1 MLSNSQATR
10 SIEGAQSEERRLDAV
25 ARTGLYSSRLNVR
38 TVEWSG
44 RIFMRYL
51 RGESVL
57 EVGPGSGVFTS
68 ALARRPGTVEVLDG
82 CSAVCDVVRSRFP
95 GIVVHHSLI
104 ETFRPA
110 VKYDAVVIGH
120 VLEHVED
127 PRTVLERVAQ
137 WLRPGGMVLASVPN
151 ARSIHR
157 QAAVLMRLLGD
168 EHDFSES
175 DRALGHRRVFAPDSF
190 RSLFLEAGYR
200 IEASGG
206 YWLKPLSNA
215 QLEGSWTDEMI
226 DAFME
231 LGERYPDIAA
241 ELFVV
246 ASVAD
251 P

>member
-1 MLSNSQATR
+1 MPLNSHPIHSVDAA
-10 SIEGAQSEERRLDAV
+10 GAEECRLDAV
-25 ARTGLYSSRLNVR
+25 ARTGLYASRLNTR

-44 RIFMRYL
+44 RIFARYL
-51 RGESVL
+51 RGECVL
-57 EVGPGSGVFTS
+57 EVGPGSGVLTS
-68 ALARRPGTVEVLDG
+68 MLARRPGTLEVLDG
-82 CSAVCDVVRSRFP
+82 CAGVCDVVRSRFP

-104 ETFRPA
+104 ETFLPST
-110 VKYDAVVIGH
+110 KYDAVVLGH

-127 PRTVLERVAQ
+127 PRAVLERLTQ
-137 WLRPGGMVLASVPN
+137 WLCPGGMILASVPN

-157 QAAVLMRLLGD
+157 QAAVLMQLLGD
-168 EHDFSES
+168 EHDFSDS
-175 DRALGHRRVFAPDSF
+175 DRALGHRRVFDPGSF
-190 RSLFLEAGYR
+190 SSLFLEAGCR

-231 LGERYPDIAA
+231 LGERYPGIAA

>member
-1 MLSNSQATR
+1 MLPNPSPPHA
-10 SIEGAQSEERRLDAV
+10 IDGAEDEERRLDAV
-25 ARTGLYSSRLNVR
+25 ARTGLYGSRLNER
-38 TVEWSG
+38 SAEWSG
-44 RIFMRYL
+44 RIFLRYL
-51 RGESVL
+51 RGARVL
-57 EVGPGSGVFTS
+57 EVGPGSGVLTS
-68 ALARRPGTVEVLDG
+68 VLARRPGTVEVLDG

-104 ETFRPA
+104 EAFRPA

-127 PRTVLERVAQ
+127 PRTVLERITQ

-175 DRALGHRRVFAPDSF
+175 DRALGHRRVFDPDSF
-190 RSLFLEAGYR
+190 RSLFSECGCR